1 MAHRIITTEDAKGR
15 SRLGS
20 REELVADNSIPIATV
35 WNLWRV
41 APNET
46 TPGPDTPPGPLP
58 NIGNIAP
65 GEVLV
70 FKFTFP
76 AHTDVTEAGEVIEFT
91 DERRGFH
98 STNSID
104 VQTLLE
110 GELVLLLDEEE
121 VILYEGD
128 TVVLRGQSHAWVN
141 RSDSP
146 ATLLVTLVGA
156 PREDAMA

>member
-1 MAHRIITTEDAKGR
+1 MAERIITTEDAGGR
-15 SRLGS
+15 SRLES
-20 REELVADNSIPIATV
+20 RNELAADNSIPIAAV

-41 APNET
+41 APDESI
-46 TPGPDTPPGPLP
+46 PGPVTPPGPLP
-58 NIGNIAP
+58 DIGHIAP

-76 AHTDVTEAGEVIEFT
+76 AHTEVTEARGVIDFT
-91 DERRGFH
+91 DQRPGFH
-98 STNSID
+98 STDSID

-110 GELVLLLDEEE
+110 GELILLLDEEE
-121 VILYEGD
+121 TTIRTGD
-128 TVVLRGQSHAWVN
+128 SVVLRGQSHAWEN

-156 PREDAMA
+156 RREGAV